1 MATTTGLAPGP
12 LGSLQQ
18 FRKGSDIRYR
28 LQQSAIS
35 ILLIFIVIQVAS
47 IIFAEVD
54 PNRFAYM
61 TTGNLLTAFQT
72 IPETGVAAIG
82 VGLLMIAGEFDLSI
96 GANYLFSSIMMAQ
109 IYMDYHISVWL
120 CALIGLVI
128 GTGIG
133 VLNGVITLQFRI
145 PSFITTLGTAGIW
158 TAAMLVVHGA
168 SSQYFAVPSAFN
180 VLTNGTFARVMG
192 AQFVWF
198 IGLSIAAWLLLQR
211 HAIGNHIFA
220 SGGNIQAARSSG
232 VPVAR
237 TKLLCFAIA
246 GGMAALA
253 GILAAA
259 NIGNIAPDTN
269 PQLALNAIAAC
280 VIGGVN
286 LTGGRGTVLG
296 IFLGSIL
303 LYWIQDVL
311 LLLGVSGFY
320 LYGFIGA
327 LVIVSA
333 VLHRVLETRHT

>member
-1 MATTTGLAPGP
+1 MAATTSIGGSTGR
-12 LGSLQQ
+12 LQQ
-18 FRKGSDIRYR
+18 FRGSDLRYR

-35 ILLIFIVIQVAS
+35 IFIIFVVIQVAS
-47 IIFAEVD
+47 IVFAEVD
-54 PNRFAYM
+54 PNRFAYL

-72 IPETGVAAIG
+72 IPETGVPAIG
-82 VGLLMIAGEFDLSI
+82 VGLLMIAGEFDLSV

-109 IYMDYHISVWL
+109 IYTNYHISVWL
-120 CALIGLVI
+120 CAIIGLAI

-133 VLNGVITLQFRI
+133 VLNGAITLQFRI

-158 TAAMLVVHGA
+158 TAAMLVIHGA
-168 SSQYFAVPSAFN
+168 SSQYFPVPNAFN
-180 VLTNGTFARVMG
+180 VLTNGTFAAVMG
-192 AQFVWF
+192 AGFVWF
-198 IGLSIAAWLLLQR
+198 VAISIGAWLLLQR

-220 SGGNIQAARSSG
+220 AGGAIDAARSSG

-237 TKLLCFAIA
+237 TKMICFALT
-246 GGMAALA
+246 GGLAAMG

-259 NIGNIAPDTN
+259 NIGNVAPDTN

-286 LTGGRGTVLG
+286 LTGGRGTILG

-327 LVIVSA
+327 LIIVSA
-333 VLHRVLETRHT
+333 IVHRLIEARHT